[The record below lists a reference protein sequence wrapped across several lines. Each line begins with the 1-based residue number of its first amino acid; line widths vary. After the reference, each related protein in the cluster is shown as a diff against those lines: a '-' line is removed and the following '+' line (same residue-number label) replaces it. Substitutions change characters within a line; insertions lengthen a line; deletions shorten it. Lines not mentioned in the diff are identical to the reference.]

1 MLLILAGITLNYI
14 MGNNNLFN
22 TSDIAV
28 SEYNKKQIQEKI
40 ELNILGLM
48 LENKGN
54 ATIDE
59 IIDELIE
66 TGITTEETSD
76 REDGTIITEEG
87 YFVEIIK
94 QNNGKWEVVVGEKG
108 KPNIRLNCIKDTE
121 ELTGIVK
128 VQITGKL
135 LNIGIKQLIFP
146 DGTSKEYTENT
157 INIEEYY
164 NIYKNGDYTFTLIG
178 NDNQMIEK
186 KISVENIL
194 EEKIDIT
201 VTRNDESVI
210 EAAITWPDKAK
221 DFKKEIS
228 TDEGLTWNQY
238 EGVVQINQN
247 SSIIARIS
255 NNGKLV
261 KQQTLIA
268 YITSGSYK
276 FTMEKDINEITIVV
290 AGAGGGSA
298 SGTYGSP
305 RSRGGHGGYYKDD
318 ITIETGIEYNIT
330 VGKGGYRGYYYGHRN
345 NGRAGGSSAF
355 GSYSASGGGGAT
367 TSNVSGKDGATNV
380 PGVYGGKGFSSGDYG
395 SYGQDGWVT
404 VSYEEV

>member
-14 MGNNNLFN
+14 IGNDNLFN

-28 SEYNKKQIQEKI
+28 SDYNKKQIQEKI

-59 IIDELIE
+59 IIDELIK

-146 DGTSKEYTENT
+146 DGISKEYTENT
-157 INIEEYY
+157 INIEA
-164 NIYKNGDYTFTLIG
+164 
-178 NDNQMIEK
+178 
-186 KISVENIL
+186 NIL
-194 EEKIDIT
+194 HARAEELSLNPEF
-201 VTRNDESVI
+201 RESFDLAVSR
-210 EAAITWPDKAK
+210 A
-221 DFKKEIS
+221 
-228 TDEGLTWNQY
+228 
-238 EGVVQINQN
+238 
-247 SSIIARIS
+247 
-255 NNGKLV
+255 
-261 KQQTLIA
+261 
-268 YITSGSYK
+268 
-276 FTMEKDINEITIVV
+276 V
-290 AGAGGGSA
+290 A
-298 SGTYGSP
+298 P
-305 RSRGGHGGYYKDD
+305 LN
-318 ITIETGIEYNIT
+318 ILLEYCL
-330 VGKGGYRGYYYGHRN
+330 
-345 NGRAGGSSAF
+345 
-355 GSYSASGGGGAT
+355 
-367 TSNVSGKDGATNV
+367 
-380 PGVYGGKGFSSGDYG
+380 P
-395 SYGQDGWVT
+395 
-404 VSYEEV
+404 